1 MRPLFLYILGGMD
14 PTQKG
19 AIAFGLLA
27 AAIWGGMYV
36 VSKAVLAFIPPFALL
51 SLRLLLGAAAL
62 GLVLGRRGGWPRL
75 TRSQWLSILLIGALG
90 YGVSLG
96 MQFAGTRLSTAANGA
111 VVTAATPAFVLL
123 FAFFI
128 LGERVGPRR
137 LAALLLATLGV
148 LLVIDPAHARLDAN
162 LWRGNL
168 ILVGAAL
175 TWALYSVLVRR
186 SAGGVGVLPFT
197 IVALLGGLPLAL
209 ALGAWEL
216 ASVGVG
222 DLTLLI
228 WLGVL
233 YLGLV
238 STALA
243 AYLWN
248 YAFEHLEAG
257 VASLT
262 FFAQPLVGAALGAL
276 LLGERLTP
284 LFLMGAALILVGLWL
299 AARRR

>member
-1 MRPLFLYILGGMD
+1 
-14 PTQKG
+14 
-19 AIAFGLLA
+19 
-27 AAIWGGMYV
+27 
-36 VSKAVLAFIPPFALL
+36 
-51 SLRLLLGAAAL
+51 
-62 GLVLGRRGGWPRL
+62 
-75 TRSQWLSILLIGALG
+75 
-90 YGVSLG
+90 
-96 MQFAGTRLSTAANGA
+96 
-111 VVTAATPAFVLL
+111 
-123 FAFFI
+123 
-128 LGERVGPRR
+128 
-137 LAALLLATLGV
+137 LATLGV
-148 LLVIDPAHARLDAN
+148 LLVIDPASARLDAD

-186 SAGGVGVLPFT
+186 SAGGVGALPFT
-197 IVALLGGLPLAL
+197 FVALLGGLPLAL

-216 ASVGVG
+216 ARVGVG
-222 DLTLLI
+222 DLTLSI

-238 STALA
+238 STAMA
-243 AYLWN
+243 AYWWN

-257 VASLT
+257 LASLT

-276 LLGERLTP
+276 LLGERFTP